1 MSTLNE
7 KLTIHSIDSSSSDI
21 ATDNEDSEYL
31 DSKSKAN
38 PVERYLD
45 SQSKRK
51 PATEGTRLFDETV
64 FNGRKKDL
72 YFEATEKKNILG
84 TKRRKIDEVRKAQN
98 INNKDIWV
106 NETKPKSIVDLC
118 IHKRKLEDLRKEI
131 DELVF
136 SKSDSKVLIVSGPS
150 GSGKSTSV
158 KLMAHSAMKS
168 KIELLK
174 QQVVGSEISDTYG
187 TSIDSSDDFIVDFN
201 ILKDSHSGNSSVTYF
216 GEFLD
221 QCKMLTG
228 FNEKCVVIEELP
240 NIFHKETHVA
250 FQRAIKSW
258 LDSDSNFQLP
268 PLIICITEYD
278 IENDLNWSSGTSFT
292 IDNTVKVETVLGYKL
307 MQYENN
313 GWKRV
318 RFNKVAKTFLKK
330 ALSRALSLEGIKKNK
345 VIELQ
350 VERLSSLG
358 DLRNAINTLEFW
370 FKFQYESGVA
380 KDYDEDS
387 IDGKETGLD
396 IFHSIGKIIYGT
408 KHEKEEF
415 EDFRKRH
422 NIKIDV
428 SQVESDVVT
437 VDNVS
442 SEVMSHLTRFNLCC
456 LENYSLTNP
465 PICDDLNR
473 LMDILSISDD
483 MVKRSGGYGNSSV
496 LQNTS
501 FYNCFGLRIHCQSL
515 KEQGEGNLP
524 LNSSSRGKKRVIF
537 SRDSKL
543 RKKLH
548 TIQNEIFDYQKKRE
562 KSMVSAKAYAHLNQL
577 ETVLIDGFYQSN
589 ILSSYKYKY
598 QRYLK
603 GQNILKME
611 RIGGK
616 FTNSITADD
625 EFKVDNEEENEEDE
639 YDEGPKKAS
648 GHVAG
653 AGSES
658 AEDEYFGVKSF
669 GAADSIEATDG
680 ADEFSGGELDSDPI
694 EEDSDEE
701 DNGDKLGRGRNEE
714 NDDDDFFS
722 DDSAVVNELF

>member
-1 MSTLNE
+1 MTTLNE
-7 KLTIHSIDSSSSDI
+7 ELTIQSINSSSSEI
-21 ATDNEDSEYL
+21 ATDNEESGYMDC
-31 DSKSKAN
+31 KSKNN
-38 PVERYLD
+38 PVDRYLD
-45 SQSKRK
+45 SQTKRR
-51 PATEGTRLFDETV
+51 PATEEKRLLVETV
-64 FNGRKKDL
+64 FSGRKRDIDPRAK
-72 YFEATEKKNILG
+72 EEKNALE
-84 TKRRKIDEVRKAQN
+84 TKRRKIDEVRGIQKTKN
-98 INNKDIWV
+98 RDIWV
-106 NETKPKSIVDLC
+106 NETRPVSIEELC
-118 IHKRKLEDLRKEI
+118 IHKRKLEDLNKEI
-131 DELVF
+131 NELVF
-136 SKSDSKVLIVSGPS
+136 SRTDNKVLIVSGPS

-158 KLMAHSAMKS
+158 KLMANLAMKS

-174 QQVVGSEISDTYG
+174 KQVVGSEISDTFG
-187 TSIDSSDDFIVDFN
+187 TSIGSPDDFIVDFN

-216 GEFLD
+216 GEFLN

-250 FQRAIKSW
+250 FQKAITSW
-258 LDSDSNFQLP
+258 LDLNSTFQLP

-278 IENDLNWSSGTSFT
+278 IENDLNWSNGTSFT

-313 GWKRV
+313 GWRRV

-330 ALSRALSLEGIKKNK
+330 ALNRALTLEKIKSNK
-345 VIELQ
+345 LIELQ
-350 VERLSSLG
+350 IERLSSLG

-370 FKFQYESGVA
+370 FKFQYEGDEPI
-380 KDYDEDS
+380 DYDEDS

-422 NIKIDV
+422 NIKINTT
-428 SQVESDVVT
+428 QVESDVVT

-442 SEVMSHLTRFNLCC
+442 SEVMSHLIRFNLCC
-456 LENYSLTNP
+456 LENYSLIDP
-465 PICDDLNR
+465 PMCDDLTR
-473 LMDILSISDD
+473 LMDILSLSDD
-483 MVKRSGGYGNSSV
+483 MVKRSEGYGNSSV

-501 FYNCFGLRIHCQSL
+501 FYNCFGLRIYCQSL
-515 KEQGEGNLP
+515 KRQSQSNQSRS
-524 LNSSSRGKKRVIF
+524 NSHGKKRVIF

-548 TIQNEIFDYQKKRE
+548 SIQDEISAYQKIRQKR
-562 KSMVSAKAYAHLNQL
+562 MLSAKTYAHLNQL
-577 ETVLIDGFYQSN
+577 ETVLIDGFYQSS

-598 QRYLK
+598 QSYLK

-625 EFKVDNEEENEEDE
+625 EFKADNEDENEEDE
-639 YDEGPKKAS
+639 YGGEQKRAS
-648 GHVAG
+648 DQVPG
-653 AGSES
+653 AGPDSLD
-658 AEDEYFGVKSF
+658 DEYFGVKSL
-669 GAADSIEATDG
+669 GAADSFEATDG
-680 ADEFSGGELDSDPI
+680 AEDYSGGEIDSDPI

-701 DNGDKLGRGRNEE
+701 DSGDKLGCGRNEE
-714 NDDDDFFS
+714 NGDDDFFS